1 MATPR
6 YEHEYEALN
15 VLHIAFIIYLQWR
28 THRKK
33 IVRGNYDV
41 TKRLPSSHRNGNGA
55 LHHGAILDAPKRKEQ
70 TRQGGNLPHHH
81 RCITENVGNK
91 LINEKRWAYLYAR
104 CSPTIIFLPT
114 SLLAI
119 VVHRR
124 SVVAV
129 FVEPCA
135 DAAGCRCCSC
145 CSCPHAAVVV
155 ADRRWWVVVDL
166 GVWNNPQI
174 SAIARFEIVVT

>member
-1 MATPR
+1 MTHIEKKLCEVITTWRKGSPHRKEMGTATP
-6 YEHEYEALN
+6 
-15 VLHIAFIIYLQWR
+15 FI
-28 THRKK
+28 T
-33 IVRGNYDV
+33 
-41 TKRLPSSHRNGNGA
+41 LPSLMR
-55 LHHGAILDAPKRKEQ
+55 RKEKNKHDKEG
-70 TRQGGNLPHHH
+70 TSL
-81 RCITENVGNK
+81 ITTVVSLNVGNK

-104 CSPTIIFLPT
+104 CSPTIMFLPT

-135 DAAGCRCCSC
+135 DAAGCRCCRCCSC

-155 ADRRWWVVVDL
+155 ADRWWWLIVDL
-166 GVWNNPQI
+166 GVLNNHQTKI
-174 SAIARFEIVVT
+174 YLRLLDLRL